1 MGRKSRRTR
10 KLLVQT
16 ILLLSGCLI
25 LSVAF
30 YLFQLQAMDRQA
42 SPAFSVKESQ
52 VTKDAN
58 KVIPESSF
66 WENETDVHKKQEQSV
81 AHKPITVTFTGD
93 VLLDRSVGQLIEVYG
108 VDYPFIQV
116 GDTLRNSDIT
126 AINLETSVSTR
137 GTPADKQFTFRSDP
151 MTLQGVVN
159 SGVDVVSLANNHTL
173 DYGVDALRDTFDHLK
188 SYNIAYTGA
197 GNNEEEAFSA
207 YYKEVKGK
215 KIAIIGI
222 SRVLPEVSW
231 FARGDTPGI
240 AHAYQYEP
248 MMTYVKK
255 AAEQSDYLMVMIHW
269 NRERQD
275 YPESYA
281 REMGKAF
288 IDAGASAVIGS
299 HSHSLMGIEEYKG
312 YPIFYSLGNF
322 IFTDSASPKG
332 SETMIVQV
340 TLDNGKISSSLKVAK
355 IVKGQPQFM
364 DENYNQAIISKLNQ
378 LSYNIKIDG
387 KGAVSYLQ

>member
-1 MGRKSRRTR
+1 MRRKSRRTR

-16 ILLLSGCLI
+16 TLLLFVCLI

-30 YLFQLQAMDRQA
+30 YLFQLQSMDRQA
-42 SPAFSVKESQ
+42 VPAISVKESH
-52 VTKDAN
+52 VTKDRA
-58 KVIPESSF
+58 KETPETPF
-66 WENETDVHKKQEQSV
+66 LEKETNVHKEPKQSQT
-81 AHKPITVTFTGD
+81 HKPITVTFTGD
-93 VLLDRSVGQLIEVYG
+93 VLLDRSVGQLIKENG
-108 VDYPFIQV
+108 VDYPFMQV
-116 GDTLRNSDIT
+116 GETLRNADIT

-137 GTPADKQFTFRSDP
+137 GTPTDKQFTFRSDP
-151 MTLQGVVN
+151 KTLQGVVN
-159 SGVDVVSLANNHTL
+159 AGVDVVSLANNHTL
-173 DYGVDALRDTFDHLK
+173 DYGMDALRDTFDHLK

-197 GNNEEEAFSA
+197 GNNEEEAFST
-207 YYKEVKGK
+207 YYKEVNGK
-215 KIAIIGI
+215 KIAIIGM

-231 FARGDTPGI
+231 AAKGDKPGI
-240 AHAYQYEP
+240 ANAYQNEP

-312 YPIFYSLGNF
+312 CPIYYSLGNF

-340 TLDNGKISSSLKVAK
+340 TLDNGEISSSLKPAK

-364 DENYNQAIISKLNQ
+364 DESYNQAIISKLNQ
-378 LSYNIKIDG
+378 LSYNVKIDG